1 MKKKIVFSMN
11 CHAGYII
18 RNIKRYNHKILDDY
32 NIYHINYAMGTYLID
47 YNLTN
52 DDIEL
57 IKKADILIIQYIK
70 KDRGMLNHD
79 YIKQIAETNNIFLLP
94 HYTFCAY
101 FDDKLTNKLINENKT
116 ISQIENAIANINI
129 DEDTI
134 IENLNNN
141 LNNIKKLDE
150 LGCCNMFEYVKN
162 NYKKNRLFQNKGHP
176 NNLFFIELSNQ
187 LLQKIGY
194 TEKLNGIYENF
205 SNHSNQICIIYEPIK
220 NILKLEFDY
229 NIYSNDIF
237 ISTSEY
243 FKIINYKT
251 CFNDEI
257 VNKINYLTINIE
269 TKYFG
274 TMLFLTC
281 FNKDLLMNTLKLI
294 R

>member
-1 MKKKIVFSMN
+1 MKKKIVFTMN

-79 YIKQIAETNNIFLLP
+79 YIKQIAETNKIFILP
-94 HYTFCAY
+94 HYIFCGY
-101 FDDKLTNKLINENKT
+101 FDDKLTNKLINENNT

-205 SNHSNQICIIYEPIK
+205 SNHSNQICIIYQPIK

-257 VNKINYLTINIE
+257 VNKINYLTRNIE
-269 TKYFG
+269 KKYFG
-274 TMLFLTC
+274 TILFLTY
-281 FNKDLLMNTLKLI
+281 FNKELLMNTLKLI

>member
-1 MKKKIVFSMN
+1 MKKKIVFTMN

-79 YIKQIAETNNIFLLP
+79 YIKQIAETNKIFILP
-94 HYTFCAY
+94 HYTFSGY
-101 FDDKLTNKLINENKT
+101 FDDEITNKLINENKT
-116 ISQIENAIANINI
+116 VSQIENAIANINI
-129 DEDTI
+129 DEDTVNK
-134 IENLNNN
+134 NLINN

-205 SNHSNQICIIYEPIK
+205 SNHSNQICIIYQPIK

-257 VNKINYLTINIE
+257 VNKINYLTRNIE
-269 TKYFG
+269 KKYFG
-274 TMLFLTC
+274 TILFLTC